1 MRIDSSFSS
10 HFSSSIDVNP
20 ISQGQGKSAGRN
32 ACSAAAGEVDSTVI
46 DFKRALGKEDFDRV
60 IDGIKKIPVELKYTR
75 LEFKIHDDTNR
86 IIVRIY
92 DKASDE
98 LITEIPPEKFLDLI
112 AGLWK
117 QAGLIVDEKV

>member
-1 MRIDSSFSS
+1 MRIDSSITSR
-10 HFSSSIDVNP
+10 IDANHINKPQIKSVENITNSAVSEANP
-20 ISQGQGKSAGRN
+20 
-32 ACSAAAGEVDSTVI
+32 TVK
-46 DFKRALGKEDFDRV
+46 DFKRALGKEDFERV
-60 IDGIKKIPVELKYTR
+60 IDSLKNLPTELTFTR
-75 LEFKIHDDTNR
+75 LEFKIHDDTRR

-98 LITEIPPEKFLDLI
+98 LISEVPPEKFLDLI